1 VTGSTISDHRT
12 TDIDSREHG
21 RQAELRLRE
30 EGIRVSSIDITMTG
44 AAGAAPTPA
53 VVVCPSA
60 GAVVGGA
67 ARMVRPIAPQG
78 GTGLSV
84 TGTTLRP
91 WSPSYDVLDGTDG
104 GAVIR
109 RSALS
114 VLRSDAPTAHRTT
127 SSTPG
132 DLPPRDPLG

>member
-1 VTGSTISDHRT
+1 M
-12 TDIDSREHG
+12 
-21 RQAELRLRE
+21 
-30 EGIRVSSIDITMTG
+30 SSIDITMTG

-78 GTGLSV
+78 GAGLSV

-104 GAVIR
+104 GAVMR
-109 RSALS
+109 RSALSALS
-114 VLRSDAPTAHRTT
+114 VLRGDAPTAHRTT

-132 DLPPRDPLG
+132 GLPPRDPLG

>member
-1 VTGSTISDHRT
+1 M
-12 TDIDSREHG
+12 TDIDSRERG

-53 VVVCPSA
+53 VVVRPSV
-60 GAVVGGA
+60 GAVVCGRSVVGGA
-67 ARMVRPIAPQG
+67 ARMVRPIAPQD

-84 TGTTLRP
+84 TGTILRP
-91 WSPSYDVLDGTDG
+91 WSPAGVVLDGTEVGTPIQHGTVTVRG
-104 GAVIR
+104 G
-109 RSALS
+109 
-114 VLRSDAPTAHRTT
+114 DAPIAHRTS

-132 DLPPRDPLG
+132 ELPPRDSLS